1 MLADLDCFFVEVE
14 RLHRPELRG
23 RAVVIGGR
31 PGSRGVVAACSY
43 EARALGIH
51 SAMPM
56 GEAYRLAERAGMLG
70 GRPSLAAADWRAET
84 RALPGEVIFLHDGLF
99 GRYSLYSQRV
109 QDILRESVPVF
120 RARSIDEFEL
130 DLSGCE
136 RLFSEQYGGIL
147 EFAQH
152 LRQRVRAEVGLP
164 LSAGLGPS
172 RSVAKM
178 ASRVAKPRDVVGTP
192 QPGEPKSGV
201 YRVLA
206 EEALSFLRPFDVQA
220 VPGIGPVT
228 AGQLRKMGISRVGQ
242 LLDIPPSV
250 LRRVYGSGM
259 AQIQE
264 ELLGNSEYGES
275 APPCAPSFGVPG
287 RTPSQCMAATEG
299 RPPSRP
305 KSIGHESTL
314 ERDEIDPAVFEQ
326 TLWRLT
332 EDACRRLRAADLR
345 AAHVTVKL
353 RYSDFDT
360 HTHGAAL
367 PDPTDTE
374 AGIFPAVLELFA
386 QAHTRRLRVRLLG
399 VRLER
404 LSAGAS
410 QGALFETGRERREHA
425 LSTAVDSIRERFGR
439 DMLLAGP
446 GVHRLGKPDSH
457 GRTMPTPGGFNM
469 RDFVPQQRL
478 PLGEAA

>member
-31 PGSRGVVAACSY
+31 PDSRGVVAACSY
-43 EARALGIH
+43 EARALGIR

-56 GEAYRLAERAGMLG
+56 GEAYRLAERSRGDAARRLDSEARQDEKPRG
-70 GRPSLAAADWRAET
+70 GN
-84 RALPGEVIFLHDGLF
+84 VIFLHEGLY

-120 RARSIDEFEL
+120 KARSIDEFEL
-130 DLSGCE
+130 ELSGCE
-136 RLFSEQYGGIL
+136 RLFTEQYGGIL
-147 EFAQH
+147 GFAQH

-164 LSAGLGPS
+164 LSAGIGPS

-178 ASRVAKPRDVVGTP
+178 ASRVAKPRDVTGAP
-192 QPGEPKSGV
+192 HPGEPKSGV

-206 EEALSFLRPFDVQA
+206 EEAPSFLRPFDVQA

-228 AGQLRKMGISRVGQ
+228 AAQLRKMGISRVGQ

-250 LRRVYGSGM
+250 LRRVYGSAL
-259 AQIQE
+259 AQIQD
-264 ELLGNSEYGES
+264 ELLGNADGWGDATHRPDGYFGQGMALPLPGE
-275 APPCAPSFGVPG
+275 
-287 RTPSQCMAATEG
+287 R
-299 RPPSRP
+299 RP
-305 KSIGHESTL
+305 KSIGHETTL

-367 PDPTDTE
+367 PAPTDTE
-374 AGIFPAVLELFA
+374 AGIFPVVLELFA

-410 QGALFETGRERREHA
+410 QGALFETWRERREHA
-425 LSTAVDSIRERFGR
+425 LSTAVDRIRERFGR
-439 DMLLAGP
+439 DTLLTGP
-446 GVHRLGKPDSH
+446 GVHRLGKPEGQRH
-457 GRTMPTPGGFNM
+457 TMPTPGGFSIQ
-469 RDFVPQQRL
+469 DYAPQPRL
-478 PLGEAA
+478 PLSEAA

>member
-1 MLADLDCFFVEVE
+1 
-14 RLHRPELRG
+14 
-23 RAVVIGGR
+23 
-31 PGSRGVVAACSY
+31 
-43 EARALGIH
+43 
-51 SAMPM
+51 
-56 GEAYRLAERAGMLG
+56 
-70 GRPSLAAADWRAET
+70 
-84 RALPGEVIFLHDGLF
+84 
-99 GRYSLYSQRV
+99 
-109 QDILRESVPVF
+109 
-120 RARSIDEFEL
+120 
-130 DLSGCE
+130 
-136 RLFSEQYGGIL
+136 
-147 EFAQH
+147 
-152 LRQRVRAEVGLP
+152 
-164 LSAGLGPS
+164 
-172 RSVAKM
+172 
-178 ASRVAKPRDVVGTP
+178 VAKPRDVVGTP
-192 QPGEPKSGV
+192 LPGEPKSGV

-206 EEALSFLRPFDVQA
+206 AEAIGFLRPFDVQA

-228 AGQLRKMGISRVGQ
+228 AAQLRKMGVNRVGQ
-242 LLDIPPSV
+242 LLDIPQSV
-250 LRRVYGSGM
+250 LRRVYGSGV

-264 ELLGNSEYGES
+264 ALLGTGEDGPAESYFGYGNGQS
-275 APPCAPSFGVPG
+275 L
-287 RTPSQCMAATEG
+287 QG

-305 KSIGHESTL
+305 KSIGHETTL

-367 PDPTDTE
+367 PGPADTE
-374 AGIFPAVLELFA
+374 AGIFPAVIELFA

-425 LSTAVDSIRERFGR
+425 LSMAVDSLRERFGR

-446 GVHRLGKPDSH
+446 GVHRLGKPS
-457 GRTMPTPGGFNM
+457 GTSPTMPTPGGFNM

>member
-250 LRRVYGSGM
+250 LRRVYGSAV
-259 AQIQE
+259 AQIQDA
-264 ELLGNSEYGES
+264 LLGSGEEPT
-275 APPCAPSFGVPG
+275 AEGAFGMG
-287 RTPSQCMAATEG
+287 ER
-299 RPPSRP
+299 RRP